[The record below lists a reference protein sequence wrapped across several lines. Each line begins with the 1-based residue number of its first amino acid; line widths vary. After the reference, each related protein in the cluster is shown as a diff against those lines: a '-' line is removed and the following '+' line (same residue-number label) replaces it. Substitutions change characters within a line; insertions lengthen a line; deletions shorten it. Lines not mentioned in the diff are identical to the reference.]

1 MKKFSSIIKTQK
13 RSLAIFFAV
22 AFLFFILMCRLA
34 YVSLYKMSEYQT
46 IALSQWTRDVPN
58 EAVRGDILDRNGV
71 VLATTNT
78 TYDLY
83 SRNNMITEKQQTAL
97 SLANYIDVSYEE
109 LYIQLSK
116 NVSEVCIATGLSKE
130 DMEKLQD
137 SGIDGL
143 YFSVSWERVYPYSD
157 LLCQTIGYVG
167 TDGSGQS
174 GLELLYDEYLSGT
187 DGKIYT
193 QTDLV
198 GKEVEGEQYVTSAI
212 DGMDITLTID
222 YEIQQILENALKT
235 AAVSSNPQ
243 GISGIIMDPDTFEV
257 IAIANYPTFDLND
270 IPRDDLEYLNEV
282 SRNSAIVDVYEPGS
296 TFKIITA
303 AMNVEEYSIGNEDA
317 FSTDYIFSSAS
328 TRTVGGTTVKCWD
341 KHENGKHSNLNL
353 LGALEN
359 SCNPIFVDIALSL
372 GSETFYDYLEA
383 FGLTSKTGIDFIGE
397 ANSILIAEENVTDG
411 DLARIGFGQT
421 VAVSKIQLLSAV
433 SGAVNGGYIYE
444 PTLLKDVSDDGM
456 LVYKNTTELLSN
468 PISEDTSEYIRNALQ
483 SVVENG
489 SGKKAMVAGEIVGG
503 KTGTAQKY
511 ENGIIASGKYVSS
524 FVGYLGDPARYTILI
539 TVDEPEGIY
548 YGSQVC
554 APIVSEIFTQIAILE
569 DMREES

>member
-1 MKKFSSIIKTQK
+1 MKKFSSVIQTQK
-13 RSLAIFFAV
+13 RLLAIFFAV
-22 AFLFFILMCRLA
+22 TFLFALLLGRLA
-34 YVSLYKMSEYQT
+34 YVSLFKMSEYQT
-46 IALSQWTRDVPN
+46 MALSQWTRDVPN

-83 SRNNMITEKQQTAL
+83 SRNNMITEKQQTAI
-97 SLANYIDVSYEE
+97 SLTNYLDISYEE
-109 LYIQLSK
+109 LYVQLSK
-116 NVSEVCIATGLSKE
+116 SVSEVCIATGLSKE
-130 DMEKLQD
+130 EMERLQD

-143 YFSVSWERVYPYSD
+143 YFSVSWERVYPYGD

-167 TDGSGQS
+167 SDGSGQS

-198 GKEVEGEQYVTSAI
+198 GVEVEGVEYVTAAI

-222 YEIQQILENALKT
+222 VEIQMILENAMKS
-235 AAVSSNPQ
+235 AAVTSNPQ
-243 GISGIIMDPDTFEV
+243 SISGIIMDPDTFEV
-257 IAIANYPTFDLND
+257 LAIANYPTFDLND
-270 IPRDDLEYLNEV
+270 VPRDDVSYLNDV

-303 AMNVEEYSIGNEDA
+303 AMNVEEYSLGNENA
-317 FSTDYIFSSAS
+317 FSTDYIFSSQS
-328 TRTVGGTTVKCWD
+328 TRSVGGTTVKCWD
-341 KHENGKHSNLNL
+341 KHLNGKHSNLDL
-353 LGALEN
+353 QGALEN

-372 GSETFYDYLEA
+372 GTETFYDYLEA
-383 FGLTSKTGIDFIGE
+383 FGLTTPTGIDFIGE
-397 ANSILIAEENVTDG
+397 TNSILIAEENVQDH

-421 VAVSKIQLLSAV
+421 VAVSKIQLLAAV
-433 SGAVNGGYIYE
+433 SGAINGGYIYQ
-444 PTLLKDVSDDGM
+444 PTLLSEVSKDGM
-456 LVYKNTTELLSN
+456 LVFRNATQLVSN
-468 PISEDTSEYIRNALQ
+468 PISEDTSEYIRTALQ
-483 SVVENG
+483 GVVENG

-511 ENGIIASGKYVSS
+511 ENGVIASGKYVSS
-524 FVGYLGDPARYTILI
+524 FVGYLGDPARYSILI
-539 TVDEPEGIY
+539 TVDEPEGVY

-554 APIVSEIFTQIAILE
+554 APIASEIFTQIVILE
-569 DMREES
+569 DLREM